1 MCSNKTEDLHIY
13 IFNMIAGE
21 NESKIL
27 TKDIFCKCK
36 FDGRKYSL
44 YQKWDNN
51 EWWCECKKTWGV
63 KNIFGILLHEV
74 AKMKNI

>member
-27 TKDIFCKCK
+27 TKDILCKCK

-44 YQKWDNN
+44 HQKWNSN
-51 EWWCECKKTWGV
+51 EC
-63 KNIFGILLHEV
+63 
-74 AKMKNI
+74 